1 MAESGGDFASLTLLM
16 LATRVVSQTTFMALG
31 QKVKARLRS
40 ELVQDVSETRWLLL
54 EKAGMART
62 LSVLTQDL
70 DTLVVFFVNLPN
82 LLIFGAVIVGCLIYL
97 GSLSLSVLALALAV
111 IVCGSSGLPRRA
123 RPRDA
128 FVALIASAG
137 RYADSAMQKIV

>member
-1 MAESGGDFASLTLLM
+1 M
-16 LATRVVSQTTFMALG
+16 
-31 QKVKARLRS
+31 KARLRS

-111 IVCGSSGLPRRA
+111 IVCGNLGYRAAHGPRCVCCADRVSG
-123 RPRDA
+123 
-128 FVALIASAG
+128 
-137 RYADSAMQKIV
+137 KIR